1 MRLYENGGFMT
12 KLENALAKKAELEQK
27 IAALELKAEAKAE
40 KKAEKKANSRWAII
54 PLADGT
60 TAFTFDVPMQ
70 GQVIIESDGSI
81 VGEAPA
87 IIKCDALAFQFM
99 YGVRLALKSNGY
111 KFNRETKEW
120 VK

>member
-1 MRLYENGGFMT
+1 MT
-12 KLENALAKKAELEQK
+12 TLEKAVAKKAELELK
-27 IAALELKAEAKAE
+27 IAALELRAEEKAIA
-40 KKAEKKANSRWAII
+40 KAEKKANSRWAII

-81 VGEAPA
+81 IGEAPEV
-87 IIKCDALAFQFM
+87 IKCNQLAFQFM
-99 YGVRLALKSNGY
+99 YGVRLALKANGY
-111 KFNRETKEW
+111 KYNRETKEW

>member
-1 MRLYENGGFMT
+1 MT
-12 KLENALAKKAELEQK
+12 TLEKAVAKKAELELK
-27 IAALELKAEAKAE
+27 IAALELQAEAKSIA
-40 KKAEKKANSRWAII
+40 KAEKKANSRWAII
-54 PLADGT
+54 PLLDGT

-70 GQVIIESDGSI
+70 GQVIIEEGVI
-81 VGEAPA
+81 IGEAPA

-99 YGVRLALKSNGY
+99 YGVRLALKANGY